1 MDYKYFI
8 ISVLSVFSVA
18 FETFYLYL
26 CYTFFGGMAIMQL
39 SEAIRKRI
47 LELMKENNIKTIN
60 AVTNL
65 AGISNTLNDFMLG
78 KLELL
83 KLDTLLHICE
93 AFNIELYEFFHNPLF
108 KDVQYE
114 KNK

>member
-1 MDYKYFI
+1 
-8 ISVLSVFSVA
+8 
-18 FETFYLYL
+18 
-26 CYTFFGGMAIMQL
+26 MQL

-78 KLELL
+78 KVELL

-93 AFNIELYEFFHNPLF
+93 AFNITLKDFFDDPLF
-108 KDVQYE
+108 DEVISE
-114 KNK
+114 

>member
-1 MDYKYFI
+1 
-8 ISVLSVFSVA
+8 
-18 FETFYLYL
+18 
-26 CYTFFGGMAIMQL
+26 MQL

-78 KLELL
+78 KVELL
-83 KLDTLLHICE
+83 KVDTLLHICE
-93 AFNIELYEFFHNPLF
+93 AFNIELYEFFRNPLF

>member
-1 MDYKYFI
+1 
-8 ISVLSVFSVA
+8 
-18 FETFYLYL
+18 
-26 CYTFFGGMAIMQL
+26 MQL

-78 KLELL
+78 KV
-83 KLDTLLHICE
+83 
-93 AFNIELYEFFHNPLF
+93 NS
-108 KDVQYE
+108 
-114 KNK
+114 

>member
-1 MDYKYFI
+1 
-8 ISVLSVFSVA
+8 
-18 FETFYLYL
+18 
-26 CYTFFGGMAIMQL
+26 MQVPD
-39 SEAIRKRI
+39 AIRKRI
-47 LELMKENNIKTIN
+47 KQLMKENNIKSVN

-78 KLELL
+78 KVELL

-93 AFNIELYEFFHNPLF
+93 AFNIEMYEFFQSPLF

-114 KNK
+114 KDNRR

>member
-60 AVTNL
+60 AVTTSATNVIPFCFL
-65 AGISNTLNDFMLG
+65 MFTFIFLPPFCFSFISTF
-78 KLELL
+78 
-83 KLDTLLHICE
+83 ISS
-93 AFNIELYEFFHNPLF
+93 F
-108 KDVQYE
+108 VQFYIYFL
-114 KNK
+114 

>member
-1 MDYKYFI
+1 
-8 ISVLSVFSVA
+8 
-18 FETFYLYL
+18 
-26 CYTFFGGMAIMQL
+26 MQL

-78 KLELL
+78 NVELL

-93 AFNIELYEFFHNPLF
+93 AFNIELKDFFNSPVF
-108 KDVQYE
+108 ENVIDEKD
-114 KNK
+114 NNI